1 MFAIISFD
9 YHIIIKGVKTM
20 KILLVEPGYNN
31 KYPPLGLMKI
41 SYFHK
46 FIKGDL
52 VRFVKG
58 ELPIDVLAN
67 EWDRIYIT
75 TLFTFEWAETI
86 KAINAAQSLIQ
97 DNARIIVGGIA
108 ATLMPEKIFSETGIR
123 PVCGLLN
130 TPGKIGIAGD
140 EIIEDL
146 IPDYDML
153 NDISAQYVYPY
164 SDAYFMSATKGCGM
178 KCGFCA
184 VQTLEP
190 DYIQY
195 INLRER
201 IKLIK
206 ERFGEKRDLLLMD
219 NNVLRSRA
227 FDQIIDDIIA
237 SGFQRGATYI
247 NPKSGKTV
255 RRYVDFNQG
264 LDANLLI
271 RYPEKARRLSEIAL
285 RPARIAFDHIE
296 DKEQYERAIR
306 LCAEYGIN
314 DLSNYILYNCD
325 AFSGKGKKYLA
336 DRPRDLYERM
346 RFTFDLKN
354 ELNAGRRNEDRVRAF
369 SFPMRYIPLSDTER
383 GYIGEEWTAKQLRA
397 VQCMLI
403 PTQGKGVGNES
414 FFTTDFGT
422 DAEEFEKNLLMPE
435 RYIAARG
442 TFSTGGRGR
451 KNETEVQ
458 AKARREQ
465 WLINQDLIA
474 EWHRL
479 FVLLG
484 SEQEEFIANIS
495 DNKFTSKK
503 FLALASSLQAKLYLH
518 YLSIP
523 RILMLL
529 GEIGKGTDQEST
541 LREYFNNEFPLLY
554 KTLLRYLVSAPVQ
567 NGEYV
572 KNFATFFKDKGVVDL
587 LGLMF
592 AQNIMNT
599 AIVKQWAKA
608 NQKSKFIDLDLN
620 CISQI
625 FELCQQDESQPNA
638 STSNI
643 FSAIKQKDNELLKT
657 ILSSM
662 QDSAIEF

>member
-1 MFAIISFD
+1 MN
-9 YHIIIKGVKTM
+9 
-20 KILLVEPGYNN
+20 ILLLEPGYNN

-46 FIKGDL
+46 HVRDDFVRFIKGDL
-52 VRFVKG
+52 PTDIR
-58 ELPIDVLAN
+58 DT

-86 KAINAAQSLIQ
+86 KAIQAARALIQ
-97 DNARIIVGGIA
+97 DNARIFVGGIA
-108 ATLMPEKIFSETGIR
+108 ATLMPEKIFTETGIR

-130 TPGKIGIAGD
+130 TPGKIGLEND
-140 EIIEDL
+140 EIIEDM

-153 NDISAQYVYPY
+153 DDIAGQYVYPY

-178 KCGFCA
+178 RCGFCA

-201 IKLIK
+201 ISLIK
-206 ERFGEKRDLLLMD
+206 DKFGEKRDLLLMD

-227 FDQIIDDIIA
+227 FNQIIDDIIA
-237 SGFQRGATYI
+237 SGFEKGATYT

-271 RYPEKARRLSEIAL
+271 RYPEKARRLGEIAL

-296 DKEQYERAIR
+296 DKDQYERAIR
-306 LCAEYGIN
+306 LCAEHSIN

-325 AFSGKGKKYLA
+325 SFSGKGKKYQA
-336 DRPRDLYERM
+336 DKPRDLYERM

-354 ELNAGRRNEDRVRAF
+354 ELNTGRSKEERVRAF

-383 GYIGEEWTAKQLRA
+383 GYIGEKWTAKQLRA

-414 FFTTDFGT
+414 FFTTDFGNNE
-422 DAEEFEKNLLMPE
+422 DEFEKNLLMPE

-442 TFSTGGRGR
+442 NFSTGGRGR
-451 KNETEVQ
+451 KNETDAQ
-458 AKARREQ
+458 AEARKEQ

-479 FVLLG
+479 FDLLG
-484 SEQEEFIANIS
+484 SEQEEFVEIIS
-495 DNKFTSKK
+495 DNKFTSQK
-503 FLALASSLQAKLYLH
+503 FLTLVSSLQSKLYLH

-523 RILMLL
+523 RILILL
-529 GEIGKGTDQEST
+529 GEVGKGTDHEST
-541 LREYFNNEFPLLY
+541 LREYFINEFPLMY
-554 KTLLRYLVSAPVQ
+554 NTLLRYLVSAPVQ
-567 NGEYV
+567 NGEYI
-572 KNFATFFKDKGVVDL
+572 KNFATFFKDRGVTDL
-587 LGLMF
+587 LGLMLT
-592 AQNIMNT
+592 QNRLST
-599 AIVKQWAKA
+599 AVVKQWAKA
-608 NQKSKFIDLDLN
+608 NQKFRFIETDLV
-620 CISQI
+620 CVSQI
-625 FELCQQDESQPNA
+625 LELFQLSENHPNITK
-638 STSNI
+638 SDI
-643 FSAIKQKDNELLKT
+643 LSAIRQKDNERLKA

-662 QDSAIEF
+662 KESAIEF